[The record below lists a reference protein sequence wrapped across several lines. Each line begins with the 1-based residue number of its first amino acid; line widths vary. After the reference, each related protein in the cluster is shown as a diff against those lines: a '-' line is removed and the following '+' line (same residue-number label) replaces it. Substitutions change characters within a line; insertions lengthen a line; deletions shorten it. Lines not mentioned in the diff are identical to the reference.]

1 MRIVGQ
7 ETVFTPMP
15 TDDVQTST
23 PQTATRLPYERLTA
37 ASPEHLPLK
46 PALSVAEIAERTGYS
61 RQTVTRMF
69 ECEPGVLIIE
79 RPETRNKRSYR
90 SLRIP
95 RHVYERVVR
104 KIAI

>member
-1 MRIVGQ
+1 
-7 ETVFTPMP
+7 
-15 TDDVQTST
+15 
-23 PQTATRLPYERLTA
+23 
-37 ASPEHLPLK
+37 
-46 PALSVAEIAERTGYS
+46 
-61 RQTVTRMF
+61 MF